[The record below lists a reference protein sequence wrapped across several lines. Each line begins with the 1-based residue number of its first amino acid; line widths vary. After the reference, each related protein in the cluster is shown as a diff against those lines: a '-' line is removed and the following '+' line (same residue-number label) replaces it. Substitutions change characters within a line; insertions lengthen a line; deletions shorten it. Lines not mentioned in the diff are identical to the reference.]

1 MYFVKRYGANNMNLF
16 DNLFSDAFGGSK
28 LLKTDIVESEDNY
41 TLMIDLPGVQKKDIS
56 LDYNDEYLTVSVKHE
71 ENSDDSEVRYIR
83 KERSNYSYSRSYYLS
98 DSDKENIK
106 AKLDNGVLTVTIG
119 KLKQINNKKTI
130 LVE

>member
-1 MYFVKRYGANNMNLF
+1 
-16 DNLFSDAFGGSK
+16 
-28 LLKTDIVESEDNY
+28 
-41 TLMIDLPGVQKKDIS
+41 MIDLPGVQKKDIS

-98 DSDKENIK
+98 VSDKENIK